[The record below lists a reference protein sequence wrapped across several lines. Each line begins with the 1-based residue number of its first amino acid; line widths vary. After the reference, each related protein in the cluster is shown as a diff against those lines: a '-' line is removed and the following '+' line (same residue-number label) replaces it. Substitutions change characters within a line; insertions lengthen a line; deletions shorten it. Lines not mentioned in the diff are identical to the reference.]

1 MSLESTPLQ
10 QVNLG
15 SIVSSDNYKSSLWNV
30 GMHSSSPPARNSA
43 AMRECQFPH
52 TMCALNFWPHIKRW
66 IWFDSH
72 FCLRFIRL
80 PPWFERILRI
90 EVCVSLLLA
99 ITDDCFIF
107 VMKSCGQCDSTCRM
121 SFWFNAIDRQND
133 EDFIILQYY
142 HICINLSE
150 IFLKYL
156 YIIDH
161 YIMVIN

>member
-1 MSLESTPLQ
+1 MLVCTHLVHQREIQ
-10 QVNLG
+10 
-15 SIVSSDNYKSSLWNV
+15 
-30 GMHSSSPPARNSA
+30 PPW
-43 AMRECQFPH
+43 ECQFPH

-99 ITDDCFIF
+99 ITDDRFIF

-161 YIMVIN
+161 YIMIINYGHVLLWESSNPGGRRQVISQPLCK